1 MAWWTTCSSKEGYA
15 TSHKQRHCNAKEE
28 ERLSCCWKM
37 IGILCVLMWRRLRK
51 EVCVCGSFCTK
62 CTYLFNQQSYI
73 YPHHYLVSFHH
84 SLFPNYLPKIR

>member
-51 EVCVCGSFCTK
+51 EVCVWLFLYQMYLSF
-62 CTYLFNQQSYI
+62 QSTI
-73 YPHHYLVSFHH
+73 LHLPASLPIIFPSF
-84 SLFPNYLPKIR
+84 FVP